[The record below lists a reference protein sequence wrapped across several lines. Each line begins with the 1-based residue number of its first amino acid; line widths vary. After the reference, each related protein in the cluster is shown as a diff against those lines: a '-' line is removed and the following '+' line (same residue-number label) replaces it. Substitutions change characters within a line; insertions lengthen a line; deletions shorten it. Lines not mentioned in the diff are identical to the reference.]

1 MATTTSTSPS
11 HVESVPGESAEKPT
25 EVPAKG
31 WSQIAKRGWAEAKAD
46 NVPLLSAGVAFYA
59 FLAIFPAMVA
69 LVLLYGLIA
78 DPAQISAMVDSLGP
92 AVPAAAK
99 DLIESNLT
107 TLSSRPA
114 ASGVG

>member
-1 MATTTSTSPS
+1 MATTTSTSTS
-11 HVESVPGESAEKPT
+11 QVENVPGESAEKPT

-31 WSQIAKRGWAEAKAD
+31 WLQIAKRGWREAKAD
-46 NVPLLSAGVAFYA
+46 NVPLLAAGVAFYA

-99 DLIESNLT
+99 D
-107 TLSSRPA
+107 
-114 ASGVG
+114 